1 MSLCFTE
8 AKEMACKFEC
18 KYSEISAGLKHNVD
32 ELLVGLVTQIKLKA
46 EQEREATKDGR
57 DSGSKESSHN
67 GHHGHD
73 KRRHSKTSLFLGNRT
88 R

>member
-1 MSLCFTE
+1 
-8 AKEMACKFEC
+8 MACKFEC

-46 EQEREATKDGR
+46 EQETAKEGR
-57 DSGSKESSHN
+57 DSKDTSHN
-67 GHHGHD
+67 SHHD